1 MEALATALVRLSD
14 DELAALARA
23 VEAMRPGPSPN
34 LVEWIGV
41 AVDRERHRRSGID
54 LPALPIEEAIPSEES
69 AVALATASAMREA
82 IDPGS
87 VRDLFAAIVALLSGG
102 TRH

>member
-1 MEALATALVRLSD
+1 MDALGTALARLTD
-14 DELAALARA
+14 DELAVLERA
-23 VEAMRPGPSPN
+23 VEAIRPGPSPN

-54 LPALPIEEAIPSEES
+54 LPALPIEEAIPPQES
-69 AVALATASAMREA
+69 AIALATASAMRDA
-82 IDPGS
+82 IGHGA
-87 VRDLFAAIVALLSGG
+87 VRELFAAVVALLSAG